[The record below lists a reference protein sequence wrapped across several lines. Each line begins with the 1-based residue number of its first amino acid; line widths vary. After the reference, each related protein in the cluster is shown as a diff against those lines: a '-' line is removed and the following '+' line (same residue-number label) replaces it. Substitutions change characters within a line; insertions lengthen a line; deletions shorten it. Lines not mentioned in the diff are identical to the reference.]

1 MDKSAADGTR
11 CTKQRRYLKSLPMGT
26 MAANWRK
33 RRRRYVAVF
42 LGSSRASCGLPVPM
56 YVWCRI
62 KAQWCVENLIRN
74 RGGCRFVG
82 CYLDDD
88 GSSRAAP
95 KTIKTLCHRGCRFVG
110 GHLDDDGS
118 SCAAPKTIKTLCHS
132 KRKEGAVV
140 EAAGFRFWFAL
151 DLVSFEGG
159 PRFLYP
165 VLVRITLIRGLTVRA
180 CSKAQRCS

>member
-1 MDKSAADGTR
+1 MCG
-11 CTKQRRYLKSLPMGT
+11 
-26 MAANWRK
+26 
-33 RRRRYVAVF
+33 AV
-42 LGSSRASCGLPVPM
+42 
-56 YVWCRI
+56 I

-82 CYLDDD
+82 CY
-88 GSSRAAP
+88 
-95 KTIKTLCHRGCRFVG
+95 
-110 GHLDDDGS
+110 LDDDGS

-180 CSKAQRCS
+180 CSEAQRCSWRPDLNFRPIDQGRN